1 MSEKHRIAVLSHT
14 FPPDSNGQA
23 LVLQRLLTGA
33 EPDRICL
40 ISGPDSRDTTLPLPH
55 FRIPPAPAIPNIKWL
70 KLLVH
75 PSQLALNIWWWS
87 RHLKRV
93 LAEQQCETL
102 VACTGE
108 VYELPAALRAA
119 RDVGIALIPY
129 VFDWYSHKYH
139 CLRGWH
145 GRVIRSYAR
154 RIEGPILRSSRAVI
168 VPNEALR
175 DAYRRQYGIDPV
187 IVRNPT
193 DFLPAEVDDHARP
206 RLGSDEVVVCYT
218 GAIYQAHYDA
228 FSNLMQAVNR
238 LRGEMRIRVRLYT
251 DADPGG
257 LDAIGLKG
265 PVEVLSRV
273 PLADVPRLH
282 QHADILF
289 LPLAF
294 CSPYPEIIRTSA
306 PGKMGDYLA
315 SRRPI
320 LVHAPRD
327 TFVSWYFRT
336 HDCGLVVDRKDPAQ
350 LASALTRL
358 ARDERLRRRIVE
370 NAATRA
376 RVDFHV
382 TEARKAFARVVYDA
396 PVGAIVRA
404 PNRPEHGAHDKRP
417 RAA

>member
-1 MSEKHRIAVLSHT
+1 MSGKRKIAVLSHT

-33 EPDRICL
+33 EPGRVCL
-40 ISGPDSRDTTLPLPH
+40 ISGPDARETTLALPH
-55 FRIPPAPAIPNIKWL
+55 FRLPPAPTIPNVKSL

-93 LAEQQCETL
+93 LAEEQCETL

-108 VYELPAALRAA
+108 VYELPAAQRAA
-119 RDVGIALIPY
+119 RDVGIPLVPY
-129 VFDWYSHKYH
+129 IFDWYCHKYR

-154 RIEGPILRSSRAVI
+154 RIEGPVLRSSRAVI
-168 VPNEALR
+168 VPNETLR
-175 DAYRRQYGIDPV
+175 DAYRRQYRIDPV

-193 DFLPAEVDDHARP
+193 DFHPADIDDDASRGP
-206 RLGSDEVVVCYT
+206 CSDEVVICYT

-228 FSNLMQAVNR
+228 FANLMQAVGR
-238 LRGEMRIRVRLYT
+238 LRSEVRIRVRLYT
-251 DADPGG
+251 DADPAG
-257 LDAIGLKG
+257 LDALGVSG

-273 PLADVPRLH
+273 PLAEVPRIH
-282 QHADILF
+282 QRADILF

-294 CSPYPEIIRTSA
+294 RSPYPEIIRTSA

-327 TFVSWYFRT
+327 SFISWYFRT
-336 HDCGLVVDRKDPAQ
+336 HDCGLVVDREDPVQ

-358 ARDERLRRRIVE
+358 VGDRQLRRRLAE
-370 NAATRA
+370 NAAARA
-376 RVDFHV
+376 RMDFHV
-382 TEARKAFARVVYDA
+382 TEARKAFSRVVHGA
-396 PVGAIVRA
+396 PLGAVVRA
-404 PNRPEHGAHDKRP
+404 ANRTDHQVSDRRH